1 MVESVDTPDLKS
13 VDLKVVGVQVSL
25 LALYKE
31 KEMFMSQKY
40 KVSTAFCWYNE
51 ASMIVK
57 MYFMNEIPFTFDELP
72 DGHLY
77 DQDLIKEADKNQSFE
92 AEDLYRNSNYLIEEE
107 AHPCFFMMDIEN
119 PEDLPDEAQVSY
131 DEEDLL
137 G

>member
-1 MVESVDTPDLKS
+1 MS
-13 VDLKVVGVQVSL
+13 
-25 LALYKE
+25 
-31 KEMFMSQKY
+31 MSQKY

-119 PEDLPDEAQVSY
+119 PQDLPDEAQVSY